1 MTANYELPSVV
12 EKRVRFFDGQF
23 LQEQDFVDEQ
33 KYHLDRERRHL
44 SLLHVAGIAD
54 GLAVTAKGANQ
65 VTVGPGTAIDSDGR
79 QLALAQAATV
89 DLPAETF
96 NDKQGI
102 ELYLSYRESAE
113 DQQTEAG
120 SADFTRWLERPQ
132 LTPIAPGEAYA
143 GATPPVLLARV
154 ALDNAGRVTV
164 DDTARSYS
172 GLRLPGPAA
181 DAPTLRS
188 TASGLA
194 RLAGS
199 LTVDGNV
206 GIGTAAPEKKLTV
219 AGDLRFTATSTIS
232 SAGRLH
238 ISGEEILY
246 LLNKSGVVVGKEWGG
261 TGSLTVQGDLQA
273 GGAASVNGNLVV
285 NGNVGIGTS
294 TPGAKLQV
302 SGGTVQLDGDQR
314 LVFTSQDMTNNLK
327 VQLWD
332 GYGFGINSGTLFY
345 AARLRHSWR
354 DNNANERMGLIAT
367 ADGGLTVNGTGA
379 SSFAGS
385 LGVGAAPPAR
395 LSVVQKDA
403 KDIAG
408 NAQSAVVRVSAGSL
422 GETEGSEVALSS
434 TGLTVSN
441 SMSLGVRA
449 IRTAKGTDWR
459 TTALGLGMDVDNTV
473 RAGAALFL
481 HANGNVGIGTTAPEQ
496 KLTVNGGLVVK
507 GSVGVGATSPNSDLQ
522 IGNFELQN
530 RYLALKVAGG
540 NAYRAGVKLWA
551 YKENFGYSIEFD
563 ERGATGNGLHI
574 RTHNLN
580 ADGESRV
587 FVAQNGNVGIGTTAP
602 EQKLTVNGELR
613 FPATTIISAAGRLH
627 ITGDEILY
635 LLNRGGVTVGRE
647 WGGTGDLTV
656 QGVVRQGSDARLKK
670 RIRRLERTLERLN
683 GVRGVSYLPRQVGGL
698 ADQSEERPA
707 IGVLAQE
714 VEAAFPQLVATL
726 GGDGYKAVD
735 YNGLTAVLL
744 EAVKELKTALDA
756 LGERTAALEAHA

>member
-1 MTANYELPSVV
+1 
-12 EKRVRFFDGQF
+12 
-23 LQEQDFVDEQ
+23 
-33 KYHLDRERRHL
+33 
-44 SLLHVAGIAD
+44 
-54 GLAVTAKGANQ
+54 
-65 VTVGPGTAIDSDGR
+65 
-79 QLALAQAATV
+79 
-89 DLPAETF
+89 
-96 NDKQGI
+96 
-102 ELYLSYRESAE
+102 
-113 DQQTEAG
+113 
-120 SADFTRWLERPQ
+120 
-132 LTPIAPGEAYA
+132 
-143 GATPPVLLARV
+143 
-154 ALDNAGRVTV
+154 
-164 DDTARSYS
+164 
-172 GLRLPGPAA
+172 
-181 DAPTLRS
+181 
-188 TASGLA
+188 
-194 RLAGS
+194 
-199 LTVDGNV
+199 
-206 GIGTAAPEKKLTV
+206 
-219 AGDLRFTATSTIS
+219 
-232 SAGRLH
+232 
-238 ISGEEILY
+238 
-246 LLNKSGVVVGKEWGG
+246 
-261 TGSLTVQGDLQA
+261 
-273 GGAASVNGNLVV
+273 
-285 NGNVGIGTS
+285 
-294 TPGAKLQV
+294 
-302 SGGTVQLDGDQR
+302 
-314 LVFTSQDMTNNLK
+314 
-327 VQLWD
+327 
-332 GYGFGINSGTLFY
+332 
-345 AARLRHSWR
+345 
-354 DNNANERMGLIAT
+354 
-367 ADGGLTVNGTGA
+367 
-379 SSFAGS
+379 
-385 LGVGAAPPAR
+385 
-395 LSVVQKDA
+395 VVQKDA

>member
-89 DLPAETF
+89 DLPAEDF

-120 SADFTRWLERPQ
+120 SADFTRWLERPE
-132 LTPIAPGEAYA
+132 LTPIAPGAAYA

-181 DAPTLRS
+181 DAPTLR
-188 TASGLA
+188 TAASGLA
-194 RLAGS
+194 SLAGS

-206 GIGTAAPEKKLTV
+206 GIGTTAPEKKLTV

-314 LVFTSQDMTNNLK
+314 LVFTSRDMTNNLK

-385 LGVGAAPPAR
+385 LGVGAAPSAR

-481 HANGNVGIGTTAPEQ
+481 HA
-496 KLTVNGGLVVK
+496 
-507 GSVGVGATSPNSDLQ
+507 
-522 IGNFELQN
+522 
-530 RYLALKVAGG
+530 
-540 NAYRAGVKLWA
+540 
-551 YKENFGYSIEFD
+551 
-563 ERGATGNGLHI
+563 
-574 RTHNLN
+574 
-580 ADGESRV
+580 
-587 FVAQNGNVGIGTTAP
+587 NGNVGIGTTAP